1 MMYFESALIAL
12 PLVLF
17 FLANSFQRT
26 KTAVKLIYRV
36 AFLILFVFISYTLLL
51 NLGFLQLTLGEEGT
65 LLIGSGVLNLASCV
79 VVLCLYI
86 AVHKFTLAVY
96 EEFEANDIDKALNI
110 GC

>member
-17 FLANSFQRT
+17 FIASSFQRT
-26 KTAVKLIYRV
+26 EAAVKLIYRG
-36 AFLILFVFISYTLLL
+36 AFLILFGFLSYTLLL
-51 NLGFLQLTLGEEGT
+51 NLGFHQLTLVEEKT
-65 LLIGSGVLNLASCV
+65 LLIGSDVINLASCI

-96 EEFEANDIDKALNI
+96 EEFEANDID
-110 GC
+110 